1 MDNLTYAV
9 WTLTFAI
16 VAAFIGWF
24 FKTPKESAAE
34 FAARLQGVENA
45 YNARIQAIEA
55 AQNALNARF
64 AGMDGK
70 LGAQIIALTDNIKEL
85 ASNVRELTRRM
96 DAHRVGP

>member
-1 MDNLTYAV
+1 MDPVWALAGSIGIAAV
-9 WTLTFAI
+9 L
-16 VAAFIGWF
+16 WF
-24 FKTPKESAAE
+24 FKTPKESASE
-34 FAARLQGVENA
+34 LAARVL
-45 YNARIQAIEA
+45 AIET

-70 LGAQIIALTDNIKEL
+70 LGAQISALSDNIKEL